1 MTRLYISTITAN
13 LTPEYRALPKPHPGA
28 VAYAPEGAGVRVKPL
43 VWSSEPWLQDNNSD
57 ASALSSFGRYY
68 VQNGAY
74 YWGPGVI
81 ISTGYAHIAAAKAA
95 AQADYEARIMA
106 ALEPMEPSDDQR

>member
-28 VAYAPEGAGVRVKPL
+28 VAYLPEGAGVRVKPL
-43 VWSSEPWLQDNNSD
+43 VWNGFVSGNYRIDVEKGGVAKLWRYSAEMVENEEPELMR
-57 ASALSSFGRYY
+57 G
-68 VQNGAY
+68 
-74 YWGPGVI
+74 
-81 ISTGYAHIAAAKAA
+81 GYLTLVSLDDLKAA

-106 ALEPMEPSDDQR
+106 ALEPMEPSDE